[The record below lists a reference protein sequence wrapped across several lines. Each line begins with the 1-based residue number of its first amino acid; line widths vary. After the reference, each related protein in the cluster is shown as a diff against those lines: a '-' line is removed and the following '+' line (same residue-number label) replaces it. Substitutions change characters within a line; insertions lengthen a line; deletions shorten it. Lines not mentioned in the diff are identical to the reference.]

1 QRGVVLDVRM
11 APGSGLDPDGVS
23 WHPAEAVSNVVRHA
37 DGSTQLLVDPD
48 ASSLE
53 LGHPEA
59 CPTHVD
65 LSTIDSD
72 HTIVTLRPWIDV
84 GPPDVQIGYGQ
95 AFERRVTPGCRDA
108 TKGTIAWTQVEGSPV
123 NGLESA

>member
-1 QRGVVLDVRM
+1 MSHLAHRWTLTMVCLCWFMGCQGPAPTPDVQRGVVLDVRM

-72 HTIVTLRPWIDV
+72 HTIVTLRPWI
-84 GPPDVQIGYGQ
+84 
-95 AFERRVTPGCRDA
+95 
-108 TKGTIAWTQVEGSPV
+108 
-123 NGLESA
+123 